1 MNKKTWII
9 FGILAVAAVGGL
21 IYTGSKNQLN
31 VDDVKREQIVMASER
46 NGNVEDHVLGSKDA
60 KVLIFEY
67 ADYQCPACAEAS
79 NLMSKVVEKYEG
91 KVALI
96 YRHFPLPGHNNA
108 KAAAAA
114 AGFVTRRGSA
124 NNESMSKETASGAKT
139 TEYRRALQTTY
150 VTTLVGYYKGGDVTS
165 PTHANMLSAL
175 RTLSS
180 RLKVA
185 RAADQATRD
194 HYAALT
200 DIIKRALTVK

>member
-1 MNKKTWII
+1 MYDQVLSQFNRYANHVAGNIAGVYKDYKTVDEPGAVFTNLSREKQKYALDYINRHIFTEPTWLINVPYMNRLMANPQVLTI
-9 FGILAVAAVGGL
+9 GIGRNVMGNLL
-21 IYTGSKNQLN
+21 KSSRLEKMTPEYPLN
-31 VDDVKREQIVMASER
+31 DF
-46 NGNVEDHVLGSKDA
+46 LKD
-60 KVLIFEY
+60 LTNMLF
-67 ADYQCPACAEAS
+67 
-79 NLMSKVVEKYEG
+79 
-91 KVALI
+91 
-96 YRHFPLPGHNNA
+96 
-108 KAAAAA
+108 
-114 AGFVTRRGSA
+114 
-124 NNESMSKETASGAKT
+124 KETASGAKT

-150 VTTLVGYYKGGDVTS
+150 VTTLVGYYKGGDITS